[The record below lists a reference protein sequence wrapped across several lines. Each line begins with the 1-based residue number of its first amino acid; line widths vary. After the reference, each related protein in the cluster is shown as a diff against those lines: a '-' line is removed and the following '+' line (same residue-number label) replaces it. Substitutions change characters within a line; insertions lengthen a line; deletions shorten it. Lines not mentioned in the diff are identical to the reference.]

1 METALDYV
9 TRLWPVAVGFVGLV
23 AWLVKVDG
31 RTMQNAKNLERVEKE
46 GAEEITRLEGRID
59 ARRKEDMTRIDQS
72 LGVIMA
78 DIKTLL
84 RRGAE

>member
-1 METALDYV
+1 MEIALDYLI
-9 TRLWPVAVGFVGLV
+9 RLWPVAVAFVGLI

-46 GAEEITRLEGRID
+46 GVEEMARLESRID
-59 ARRKEDMTRIDQS
+59 RRRTEDMARIDQS
-72 LGVIMA
+72 LSTIMT

-84 RRGAE
+84 RRGME